1 VDHTVA
7 TPADRAIGR
16 AAKRVSRTL
25 VTAAN
30 SGYSETDVASLRRAM
45 RRTGQRVNRRQLTH
59 LLDLAAGS
67 AA

>member
-1 VDHTVA
+1 MNTTVA
-7 TPADRAIGR
+7 TRADRATGR

-25 VTAAN
+25 LAVRT
-30 SGYSETDVASLRRAM
+30 SGYSEADVASLRRAM